1 MLDCFNTWVS
11 IGLVRSLPTRS
22 GREAISQMHD
32 SSKSVSADY
41 ADYTD
46 KVEKEHEQQAGA
58 GRKGSFCLP
67 LLLSFIY
74 LRNLWI
80 SNRRNTQ
87 LDFHLR
93 GCCNHFPFR
102 IEGWIDSTARFRRLG
117 LRRFFR
123 VSIEELVYDWNTI
136 EPDFPTPGRHIGFD
150 DETLRDGLQ
159 SPSVSEPQVEE
170 KIELLHLMNALA
182 IDTADI
188 GLPGAGGTHAAG
200 VERLAREIAEQKL
213 SIRPNCA
220 ARTHRN
226 DIVPIIEIS
235 QRVGIPI
242 EACTFIG
249 SSSVRFFAEDW
260 TLDKLLKMTEEA
272 VSFAVGEG
280 IPVMYV
286 TEDTTRANPDV
297 IHALYT
303 VAIRCGA
310 KAVCVCDTV
319 GHSTPD
325 GARAVV
331 RFVKSIIEEQGGNIR
346 LDWHGHQDRGL
357 GVINSIAAIQ
367 GGADQVHGSAL
378 GIGERVGNTP
388 LDQLLVNLKLME
400 WIDNDLSRLG
410 EYCQIAARIC
420 KWTIPY
426 NYPVFGRDAFRT
438 ATGVHAAA
446 VIKSY
451 KKGDQHLADIIY
463 SGVPAGAFGLEQVIE
478 VGPMSGRSNVI
489 YWLEKRG
496 FEPIEERVN
505 RIFERAKGATCVLE
519 ESEIMELL

>member
-1 MLDCFNTWVS
+1 LSLNKGLPEVFQVS
-11 IGLVRSLPTRS
+11 L
-22 GREAISQMHD
+22 A
-32 SSKSVSADY
+32 
-41 ADYTD
+41 
-46 KVEKEHEQQAGA
+46 
-58 GRKGSFCLP
+58 
-67 LLLSFIY
+67 
-74 LRNLWI
+74 
-80 SNRRNTQ
+80 
-87 LDFHLR
+87 
-93 GCCNHFPFR
+93 
-102 IEGWIDSTARFRRLG
+102 
-117 LRRFFR
+117 
-123 VSIEELVYDWNTI
+123 ELVYDWNMVDPELTL
-136 EPDFPTPGRHIGFD
+136 PNRHIGFD

-159 SPSVSEPQVEE
+159 SPSVSEPSVER
-170 KIELLHLMNALA
+170 KIELLHLMDALG

-200 VERLAREIAEQKL
+200 VELMAREIAEKKL
-213 SIRPNCA
+213 KIRPNCA

-226 DIVPIIEIS
+226 DILPIVEIS

-249 SSSVRFFAEDW
+249 SSAIRFFAEDW
-260 TLDKLLKMTEEA
+260 TLDKLLKLTEDA

-280 IPVMYV
+280 VPVMYV
-286 TEDTTRANPDV
+286 TEDTTRAHPET
-297 IHALYT
+297 IRALYT
-303 VAIRCGA
+303 TAIRCGA

-325 GARAVV
+325 GARSVV
-331 RFVKSIIEEQGGNIR
+331 RFVKDIIEEQGGNIR

-388 LDQLLVNLKLME
+388 LDQLLVNLKLMG
-400 WIDNDLSRLG
+400 WIQNDLSRLG
-410 EYCQIAARIC
+410 EYCGAASQAC
-420 KWTIPY
+420 GWDIPY

-451 KKGDQHLADIIY
+451 RKGDRELADLVY
-463 SGVPAGAFGLEQVIE
+463 SGVPAGQFGLEQVVEI
-478 VGPMSGRSNVI
+478 GPMSGKSNVI

-496 FEPIEERVN
+496 IEANDDRVS
-505 RIFERAKGATCVLE
+505 RIYDRAKQASAVLADD
-519 ESEIMELL
+519 EIMQLV